1 MTFIKRKDLAKVALF
16 MLNSSVNEHPSM
28 FIVKVEKVL
37 MEKYGITK
45 DSAETVIRDAQAE
58 LFKDQNIMST
68 KCGVVL

>member
-37 MEKYGITK
+37 MEKYGVTK
-45 DSAETVIRDAQAE
+45 DSAEMVVRDAQAE
-58 LFKDQNIMST
+58 LFKNHHVMST
-68 KCGVVL
+68 KCGVVI